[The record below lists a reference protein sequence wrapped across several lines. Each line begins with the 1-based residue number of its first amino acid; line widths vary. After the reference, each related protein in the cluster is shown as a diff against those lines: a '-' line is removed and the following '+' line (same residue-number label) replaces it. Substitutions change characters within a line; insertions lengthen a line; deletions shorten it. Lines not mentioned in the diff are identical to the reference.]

1 MRWVMLALFGGIGLA
16 FLIEYLDQ
24 TVKTSEDV
32 ESKLK
37 LATLGMLPALKNRD
51 VAKGVIQPERI
62 YVDDEKSNFAEAI
75 RTIRTGLTLS
85 AIDSPHKVILF
96 TSSEPAEGKTTAAC
110 NAALSFS
117 QLENTLIFDADLRRP
132 STNKIFGYDHNSTG
146 MSDLLTGN
154 AEYQDV
160 IHKVEGTELSV
171 ITAGTVP
178 PDPLDLLASKKFKRL
193 LEELSKRF
201 DRIIIDS
208 PPVSLVSDAV
218 LLASLVDAV
227 VYVIEADD
235 TNTKLIESS
244 LRKLKQADAHIVG
257 AVLNAVN
264 MKKLSKYYGYGYGK
278 YYGDGYYAYDQKA

>member
-1 MRWVMLALFGGIGLA
+1 
-16 FLIEYLDQ
+16 
-24 TVKTSEDV
+24 
-32 ESKLK
+32 
-37 LATLGMLPALKNRD
+37 MLPALKNRD

-110 NAALSFS
+110 NTALSFS

-227 VYVIEADD
+227 VYVIKADD